1 MKNILVPIDF
11 SEHSEYAL
19 EVAAIIAQKKGSRL
33 TVLHMIGISEA
44 ILAKDETQEM
54 EEARYYMNLV
64 KERFSTFLD
73 KEYLKDIEVTQI
85 VQNYKIFNEINQVA
99 EEQEIDLIVM
109 GSHGTSGLKDVFV
122 GSNTEKVVRTSN
134 VPVLVIK
141 EHMPSFKMEKMVLAW
156 HFRDGCVENYRKARD
171 FADGFKAKLCL
182 VYINTPAYN
191 FLSTHEAEDKLS
203 QFMYNTGIRE
213 EVKIYNDYSVEK
225 GILNYAES
233 IRADVIAVPTHGRQG
248 LAHFVMGSIGEDIA
262 NHSKKP
268 VITFRM

>member
-109 GSHGTSGLKDVFV
+109 G
-122 GSNTEKVVRTSN
+122 
-134 VPVLVIK
+134 
-141 EHMPSFKMEKMVLAW
+141 
-156 HFRDGCVENYRKARD
+156 
-171 FADGFKAKLCL
+171 
-182 VYINTPAYN
+182 
-191 FLSTHEAEDKLS
+191 
-203 QFMYNTGIRE
+203 
-213 EVKIYNDYSVEK
+213 
-225 GILNYAES
+225 
-233 IRADVIAVPTHGRQG
+233 
-248 LAHFVMGSIGEDIA
+248 
-262 NHSKKP
+262 
-268 VITFRM
+268 